1 MKKRILVPL
10 KIKITFF
17 ISVLL
22 AIVSS
27 LVFYYAPLEFKK
39 EKIINFQNNTNS
51 IANIILFNLSTNHNF
66 IQNNTSKESLEKL
79 FKSESIEYFVINK
92 NGANS
97 YEYNIDLAEQN
108 NYTDLNNSAI
118 AEGME
123 ILKVHSPIM
132 VDDAIIGDLY
142 MGFSVVSIWEEMA
155 EFREKIGY
163 VSLILFLG
171 GTLFVFII
179 SAKFTNPLKKIMGS
193 VKEINEG
200 IFNELV
206 KVKSKDE
213 IGFIANSF
221 NKMIKN
227 ISLAKVEMD
236 QNNRE
241 LEKRVGVRT
250 RELEGAL
257 KSLQKENK
265 QRRVAEIE
273 ISNSLHEK
281 EVLLKEIHHRVKNNL
296 QIVSSLL
303 FFQSKQIE
311 DPKMLD
317 MFRDGQNRVKSMA
330 LIHEKLYQSG
340 DLANIDFKQYVKKLT
355 NFLFQ
360 SYGINQAKIKF
371 KNNVQDVEL
380 GVDTAVPFGLI
391 INEIVSNS
399 LKHGFKTQEFGEVKI
414 DMGYDENN
422 KLILIIS
429 DNGVGISEDLN
440 IEESESLGLRLVN
453 NLTTQLNGTIT
464 FLNNNG
470 TTVKIVIQ
478 NSSPHMVS

>member
-1 MKKRILVPL
+1 MKKRIIVPL

-22 AIVSS
+22 A
-27 LVFYYAPLEFKK
+27 LVLSTIFYYLPIEIEKDKILSFK
-39 EKIINFQNNTNS
+39 NNANS
-51 IANIILFNLSTNHNF
+51 VVNIILFNFSSNF
-66 IQNNTSKESLEKL
+66 NLEKNAAAKEDL
-79 FKSESIEYFVINK
+79 EKIFNNESIEYLVVHK
-92 NGANS
+92 KGANS

-108 NYTDLNNSAI
+108 NYTDLNNSSI
-118 AEGME
+118 SKGME
-123 ILKVHSPIM
+123 ILKLNSPIIL
-132 VDDAIIGDLY
+132 DDTIIGDIY
-142 MGFSVVSIWEEMA
+142 VGFSLAPIQIEVA
-155 EFREKIGY
+155 ELREKIGY
-163 VSLILFLG
+163 ISLILFLG
-171 GTLFVFII
+171 GTIFVFII
-179 SAKFTNPLKKIMGS
+179 TAKFTNPLKKVMAS

-200 IFNELV
+200 IFKELV
-206 KVKSKDE
+206 EVKSNDE

-227 ISLAKVEMD
+227 IAIAKVEMD

-241 LEKRVGVRT
+241 LEKRVSVRT

-265 QRRVAEIE
+265 QRRIAEIE

-311 DPKMLD
+311 DAKTLD

-399 LKHGFKTQEFGEVKI
+399 LKHAFKNQESGEVKI

-470 TTVKIVIQ
+470 TKVKIVIQ
-478 NSSPHMVS
+478 NPSPHMVS